1 MGEGW
6 RRVDFNDSYRVV
18 GGWWRNL
25 EFGGWK
31 VNYFED
37 GGWRMKV
44 KNKIM
49 KFFFYK
55 SKCLFPVRQ
64 ALGQSNFR
72 SDKRH
77 MLPPLQYP

>member
-1 MGEGW
+1 MGDYW
-6 RRVDFNDSYRVV
+6 RFGGLEVGNWSYRVV

-44 KNKIM
+44 KNKILI
-49 KFFFYK
+49 FFFF
-55 SKCLFPVRQ
+55 L
-64 ALGQSNFR
+64 
-72 SDKRH
+72 
-77 MLPPLQYP
+77 

>member
-1 MGEGW
+1 MEGW
-6 RRVDFNDSYRVV
+6 RFGGLEVGNWSYRVV

-44 KNKIM
+44 KNKLL
-49 KFFFYK
+49 KK
-55 SKCLFPVRQ
+55 
-64 ALGQSNFR
+64 NFINKNVYFR
-72 SDKRH
+72 FGR
-77 MLPPLQYP
+77 L

>member
-1 MGEGW
+1 MEGW
-6 RRVDFNDSYRVV
+6 RFGGLEVGNWSYRVV

-44 KNKIM
+44 KNKILNI
-49 KFFFYK
+49 FFFFITKNVY
-55 SKCLFPVRQ
+55 LRFG
-64 ALGQSNFR
+64 AL
-72 SDKRH
+72 
-77 MLPPLQYP
+77 

>member
-1 MGEGW
+1 MEGW
-6 RRVDFNDSYRVV
+6 RFGGLEVGNWSYRVV

-44 KNKIM
+44 KNKILI
-49 KFFFYK
+49 FFFFFINKNVY
-55 SKCLFPVRQ
+55 FRFG
-64 ALGQSNFR
+64 AL
-72 SDKRH
+72 
-77 MLPPLQYP
+77 

>member
-1 MGEGW
+1 MELCRDVGGFGVVIKLGEGR

-37 GGWRMKV
+37 GGWRIKV
-44 KNKIM
+44 KNKMLNI
-49 KFFFYK
+49 FYK
-55 SKCLFPVRQ
+55 
-64 ALGQSNFR
+64 
-72 SDKRH
+72 
-77 MLPPLQYP
+77 

>member
-1 MGEGW
+1 MEGW
-6 RRVDFNDSYRVV
+6 RFGGLEVGNWSYRVV

-44 KNKIM
+44 KNRNLKQ
-49 KFFFYK
+49 KFF
-55 SKCLFPVRQ
+55 L
-64 ALGQSNFR
+64 
-72 SDKRH
+72 
-77 MLPPLQYP
+77 